1 MIPPQPK
8 EDEAKVDEDCDEY
21 YDDTLETFV
30 IAFYLGA
37 EGDDCGD
44 GYFIHPKLL
53 VWNGLFIK
61 EHDLRDGTEVVVED
75 TTFVYTTDCD
85 GARYGGTTY
94 RLIQKRNDCEADI
107 YHYQSSSY
115 DMMPSAYPQTEHLE
129 EMDDCKDIYVSDVGL
144 D

>member
-1 MIPPQPK
+1 MTYVLSTSHNEHNTKRTNMETTKFVKGVMEMIKEDGRGLDWIMIPPQPK
-8 EDEAKVDEDCDEY
+8 EDEAKVDEDCHEYYDEY
-21 YDDTLETFV
+21 YDDTLETFAV
-30 IAFYLGA
+30 AFDLGA

-94 RLIQKRNDCEADI
+94 RLI
-107 YHYQSSSY
+107 
-115 DMMPSAYPQTEHLE
+115 
-129 EMDDCKDIYVSDVGL
+129 
-144 D
+144 